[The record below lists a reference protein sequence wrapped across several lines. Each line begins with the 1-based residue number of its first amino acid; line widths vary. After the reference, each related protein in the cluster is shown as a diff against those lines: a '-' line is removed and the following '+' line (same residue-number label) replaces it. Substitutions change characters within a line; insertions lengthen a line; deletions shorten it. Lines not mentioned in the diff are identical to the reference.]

1 LEITSDDLEKLF
13 NSKDVCDWTCMFVV
27 DNLNKKTSEYVPICS
42 LKGSRS
48 DILIYTSK
56 NWKKLTDEELSVEF
70 MNKLFKKILRSFTD
84 WKNDNYKQIM
94 INEKVGSIYHTNN
107 ARILSFN
114 DNATKLKLKLFHAL
128 NMRTQ

>member
-1 LEITSDDLEKLF
+1 
-13 NSKDVCDWTCMFVV
+13 
-27 DNLNKKTSEYVPICS
+27 LNKKTSEYVPICS